1 MMAGYWGDPS
11 NTEKSF
17 IDEWLRTGD
26 LAHQDGGRILL
37 FFVRWIKNIIVKG
50 GSNIAPPEIEEA
62 IAAHL
67 SVEACGVIED
77 PDPALGVGTFTPS
90 SSSKPAQ
97 MPSRPTPEELAR
109 IRQHK
114 AFTPQSPR
122 SPDLCARTPSHYSRK
137 DRPQASC
144 GFFQKSVVS
153 GGNGEKCAKTRYL
166 GSLPFSPSFQ
176 AVSNMMSGIVS
187 RERP

>member
-1 MMAGYWGDPS
+1 MAGYWGDPS

-97 MPSRPTPEELAR
+97 MPSVS
-109 IRQHK
+109 RQRNSP
-114 AFTPQSPR
+114 AFVSTKR
-122 SPDLCARTPSHYSRK
+122 SPLKVPDRRIFVPELPPRTTLGKIDRKHLAAFSRS
-137 DRPQASC
+137 Q
-144 GFFQKSVVS
+144 
-153 GGNGEKCAKTRYL
+153 L
-166 GSLPFSPSFQ
+166 
-176 AVSNMMSGIVS
+176 
-187 RERP
+187 